1 MAMPDEVQQSCD
13 KLLTLLRDSGLNFLI
28 QETPYSAFLTIR
40 KSFCREPKKFLNNTV
55 NEVIDE
61 KLKFENN
68 KLKTTLEDR
77 ECELR
82 S

>member
-28 QETPYSAFLTIR
+28 QERPYSVFVTIR